1 MRVIVHTKVKIH
13 KTSAKAARRRRVAEI
28 EKMVG
33 GLTLRQLDSLCRYAR
48 LLRSTTGIVH

>member
-1 MRVIVHTKVKIH
+1 MYVQVHKKIKIH
-13 KTSAKAARRRRVAEI
+13 KTSAMAARRRRIKEV

-48 LLRSTTGIVH
+48 LLRSTTNTVH